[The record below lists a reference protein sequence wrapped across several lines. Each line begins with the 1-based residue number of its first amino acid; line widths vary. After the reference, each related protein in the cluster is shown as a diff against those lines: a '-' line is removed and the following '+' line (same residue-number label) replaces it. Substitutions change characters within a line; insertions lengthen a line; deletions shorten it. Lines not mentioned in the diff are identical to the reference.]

1 MDYSGKINLLGKK
14 YHYIIKGYEMTIVN
28 TRIDIL
34 RNHKLSE
41 ITNKWIET
49 ETNEEK
55 KLVVK
60 LSYKNARDDA
70 IIMKIDAYF
79 YIIDLEYK
87 REKMKDEI
95 HKITY
100 RSDVLDYF
108 FRPNKKY
115 IKLVSNL
122 IQTFD
127 NGKLKKENFKKYE
140 FYYNNKKF
148 IMYFGINS
156 YLRTNER
163 FMFDVFSSLN
173 IECDDNITFD
183 EVYEI
188 SMYVKKFLSFIS
200 NTRKVYFD
208 EVMINGYFN
217 ESKYKYGYFYLN
229 HGDKESVYYMNV
241 LNYDDLKNNIQE
253 IMQEI
258 INDNIYF
265 TSLFQYDQNY
275 INTIDIMNICAAF
288 ECQFDRTYPKFKNKK
303 FNDVKNDILLNL
315 KEFKLDYK
323 KDKESQEI
331 LDGIILSVKNYK
343 DVLKSKL
350 EYALKDFEKLYTTKV
365 RKYMDIKFDFK
376 DNYMDMPSRIK
387 NARNQ
392 LDHGNTNVKINYDV
406 LTDTILLRAIT
417 YFMIFKSAGMNKTN
431 TMKCIRKF
439 TRFGV

>member
-156 YLRTNER
+156 YLRTN
-163 FMFDVFSSLN
+163 
-173 IECDDNITFD
+173 
-183 EVYEI
+183 
-188 SMYVKKFLSFIS
+188 
-200 NTRKVYFD
+200 
-208 EVMINGYFN
+208 
-217 ESKYKYGYFYLN
+217 
-229 HGDKESVYYMNV
+229 
-241 LNYDDLKNNIQE
+241 
-253 IMQEI
+253 
-258 INDNIYF
+258 
-265 TSLFQYDQNY
+265 
-275 INTIDIMNICAAF
+275 
-288 ECQFDRTYPKFKNKK
+288 
-303 FNDVKNDILLNL
+303 
-315 KEFKLDYK
+315 
-323 KDKESQEI
+323 
-331 LDGIILSVKNYK
+331 
-343 DVLKSKL
+343 
-350 EYALKDFEKLYTTKV
+350 
-365 RKYMDIKFDFK
+365 
-376 DNYMDMPSRIK
+376 
-387 NARNQ
+387 
-392 LDHGNTNVKINYDV
+392 
-406 LTDTILLRAIT
+406 
-417 YFMIFKSAGMNKTN
+417 
-431 TMKCIRKF
+431 
-439 TRFGV
+439 

>member
-79 YIIDLEYK
+79 YITDLEYK

-95 HKITY
+95 RKITY

-148 IMYFGINS
+148 I
-156 YLRTNER
+156 
-163 FMFDVFSSLN
+163 
-173 IECDDNITFD
+173 ITF
-183 EVYEI
+183 
-188 SMYVKKFLSFIS
+188 FLFTQSPFS
-200 NTRKVYFD
+200 LANLFNYTNLHYF
-208 EVMINGYFN
+208 
-217 ESKYKYGYFYLN
+217 L
-229 HGDKESVYYMNV
+229 
-241 LNYDDLKNNIQE
+241 
-253 IMQEI
+253 
-258 INDNIYF
+258 
-265 TSLFQYDQNY
+265 
-275 INTIDIMNICAAF
+275 
-288 ECQFDRTYPKFKNKK
+288 
-303 FNDVKNDILLNL
+303 
-315 KEFKLDYK
+315 
-323 KDKESQEI
+323 
-331 LDGIILSVKNYK
+331 
-343 DVLKSKL
+343 
-350 EYALKDFEKLYTTKV
+350 
-365 RKYMDIKFDFK
+365 
-376 DNYMDMPSRIK
+376 
-387 NARNQ
+387 
-392 LDHGNTNVKINYDV
+392 
-406 LTDTILLRAIT
+406 
-417 YFMIFKSAGMNKTN
+417 
-431 TMKCIRKF
+431 
-439 TRFGV
+439 